1 MQCHPRRQSA
11 PLLVHACILL
21 RLPQNGAS
29 FRAHASGKERVS
41 PVLQFS
47 HLLQATPTSNL
58 EKYATTVNK
67 QKNPSCRRF
76 QRQPNLEKAATPRTV
91 AGPRVS
97 WGFGSLVEDFR
108 GVSGP
113 RDLSWGFGSLFGPR
127 GPETPRKSSKR
138 FSFTDRL
145 IHIYIYIYIERERE
159 REIYWQSNR

>member
-1 MQCHPRRQSA
+1 MCHMQCHPRRQSA

-58 EKYATTVNK
+58 EKYATTVNNDFNGNRILRK
-67 QKNPSCRRF
+67 PQHHVPW
-76 QRQPNLEKAATPRTV
+76 PVL
-91 AGPRVS
+91 G
-97 WGFGSLVEDFR
+97 FR

-113 RDLSWGFGSLFGPR
+113 LLRIFVGFRVPGTFRGVSGPFS
-127 GPETPRKSSKR
+127 GPWDPKPHENPQKDFPSRTA
-138 FSFTDRL
+138 
-145 IHIYIYIYIERERE
+145 
-159 REIYWQSNR
+159 